1 MMRGEFANRFVP
13 IRAIRTHVGSESTR
27 PSEICANFF
36 SWRESASG
44 SAIPRRRSGARSAV
58 NGLVKRPHSSFLA
71 CKKCP
76 FRGRFCNC
84 VLIGRVSRKCLTNRR
99 TELTQ

>member
-36 SWRESASG
+36 FMA
-44 SAIPRRRSGARSAV
+44 
-58 NGLVKRPHSSFLA
+58 
-71 CKKCP
+71 
-76 FRGRFCNC
+76 
-84 VLIGRVSRKCLTNRR
+84 
-99 TELTQ
+99 